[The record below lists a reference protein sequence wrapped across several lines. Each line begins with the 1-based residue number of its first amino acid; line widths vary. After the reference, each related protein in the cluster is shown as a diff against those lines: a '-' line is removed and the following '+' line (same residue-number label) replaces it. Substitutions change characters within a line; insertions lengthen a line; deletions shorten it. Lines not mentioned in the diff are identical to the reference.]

1 MHKRVSKNVLPI
13 PKHVSD
19 RESATRS
26 SLARLVVGG
35 GEVEKGNE
43 QNQAR
48 HWEYTRFKPRKTQ
61 IVTRGSQS
69 FGGLI
74 TSQTHKPV
82 LTGYS
87 FLRITPRIRFR
98 IF

>member
-35 GEVEKGNE
+35 GRSRRATNRTKHAIGS
-43 QNQAR
+43 
-48 HWEYTRFKPRKTQ
+48 TQ
-61 IVTRGSQS
+61 DLNRG
-69 FGGLI
+69 
-74 TSQTHKPV
+74 K
-82 LTGYS
+82 
-87 FLRITPRIRFR
+87 LR
-98 IF
+98 